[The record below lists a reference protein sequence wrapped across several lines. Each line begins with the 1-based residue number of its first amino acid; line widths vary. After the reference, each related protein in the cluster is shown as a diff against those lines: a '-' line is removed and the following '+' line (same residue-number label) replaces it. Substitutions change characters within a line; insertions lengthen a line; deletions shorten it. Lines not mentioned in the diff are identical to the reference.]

1 MANLKNEKA
10 LKNKTASKEDKK
22 SPVMKRLLKQ
32 LFKLYRFKM
41 ILVIICILLTT
52 AGTVSASI
60 FIKQITD
67 RVITPGIKYGWDFVK
82 NDFVSLLTIMI
93 SLYTIALTASITYTQ
108 LMVRITQSFLKEIKI
123 SLFNK
128 MESLPISYFD
138 RNLRGDIMSTYTN
151 DVDTIRQ
158 LVSEIIPQFVAST
171 VTVTTVFVIMLFYSL
186 WLAIIVVFAT
196 IIIFMVS
203 KKVGGG
209 SAKYFVRRQNS
220 LAKQEGF
227 IEEMMNGQKV
237 IKVFCHEK
245 KSQEDFEK
253 VAEQLFQETYKSNS
267 YSNIL
272 GPIIHN
278 IGNILY
284 VTVTIVGILLYIFS
298 VQNFT
303 LTGKNVLTI
312 GVIVSFLSMA
322 RQFAN
327 QFNQVSQQANSII
340 MAMAGTKRVFDLI
353 DQDSEVDDGYVTL
366 VNANIADDGTI
377 TESEKR
383 TGQWAWKHPH
393 HDGTL
398 TYKKLEG
405 DIVLDNVDF
414 GYVPDKIVLHNVSVH
429 AYPTQKIA
437 LVGATGAGKTT
448 ITNLITRFYDIAD
461 GKVRYDGININKIKK
476 DDLRR
481 SIGMVLQDTSLFTG
495 TIRDNIKYGK
505 LDATDEEM
513 FEATKIANAYDFI
526 TRLPNGFDTMI
537 TNDGA
542 NLSQGQRQLLSIARA
557 AIANAPVLI
566 LDEATSSIDTRTEN
580 IVQKGMN
587 QLMQGRTV
595 FIIAHRLSTIQSADV
610 ILVMNHGRI
619 IEKGTHESLIAEKG
633 YYYQLYT
640 GAFELE

>member
-1 MANLKNEKA
+1 MANLKNEKT

-41 ILVIICILLTT
+41 IVVIICILLTT

-253 VAEQLFQETYKSNS
+253 VTEQLFQDTYKSNS

-284 VTVTIVGILLYIFS
+284 VTVTIVGILLYIFN

-619 IEKGTHESLIAEKG
+619 IEKGNHESLIAEKG